1 MRQEE
6 KRYSIGEISLATGI
20 KAATLQGR
28 RKRLG
33 IPSGGGYTLEQAK
46 QMIRRPPARRISK
59 RNADQLRAQLLNDGA
74 I

>member
-33 IPSGGGYTLEQAK
+33 IPSGGGTPWS
-46 QMIRRPPARRISK
+46 RRSR
-59 RNADQLRAQLLNDGA
+59 
-74 I
+74 